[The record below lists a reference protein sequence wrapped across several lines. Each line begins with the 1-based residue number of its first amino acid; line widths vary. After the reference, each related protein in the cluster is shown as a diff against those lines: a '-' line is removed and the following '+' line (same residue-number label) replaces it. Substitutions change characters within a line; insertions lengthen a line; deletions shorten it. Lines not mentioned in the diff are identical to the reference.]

1 VPVRL
6 CRRGADRSPLLQNC
20 SVVAETGPPPSFHTR
35 RYDAGV
41 EQAPSDGSDDHPY
54 AASRAALIGAFVA
67 VVVAGLSGAAIGF
80 GLVGIGCTGDCGTVS
95 GLGALL
101 GGLVAAGGVAIVAV
115 LLLRSMAEWKAGGI
129 RRS

>member
-1 VPVRL
+1 MIVVW
-6 CRRGADRSPLLQNC
+6 RRAPTPR
-20 SVVAETGPPPSFHTR
+20 R
-35 RYDAGV
+35 RYDRFV
-41 EQAPSDGSDDHPY
+41 EQPEPTEDPGAHPY
-54 AASRAALIGAFVA
+54 AASRGTLIGAFVA

-95 GLGALL
+95 GVGALL

>member
-1 VPVRL
+1 VDQPVP
-6 CRRGADRSPLLQNC
+6 
-20 SVVAETGPPPSFHTR
+20 GPAPDDP
-35 RYDAGV
+35 DA
-41 EQAPSDGSDDHPY
+41 HPY
-54 AASRAALIGAFVA
+54 AASRGALLGAFFA
-67 VVVAGLSGAAIGF
+67 VVVAGLSGTAIGY

-115 LLLRSMAEWKAGGI
+115 LLLRSMAEWRSGGI

>member
-1 VPVRL
+1 V
-6 CRRGADRSPLLQNC
+6 DQPLP
-20 SVVAETGPPPSFHTR
+20 GPLPNDP
-35 RYDAGV
+35 DA
-41 EQAPSDGSDDHPY
+41 HPY
-54 AASRAALIGAFVA
+54 AATRGALLGAFFA
-67 VVVAGLSGAAIGF
+67 VVVAGLSGAAIGY

-115 LLLRSMAEWKAGGI
+115 LLLRSMAEWRSGGK